1 WDDLAKMAGKPTPG
15 LDHYMRA
22 VARAAIA
29 K

>member
-1 WDDLAKMAGKPTPG
+1 MAGKPTPG